1 MTDVIPQAHGATVSI
16 GKRLVGAGQPPYLI
30 AEIGSNHNGDLDLC
44 HRLVEAAHKAGADAV
59 KFQSWSSTSLVGRAE
74 YERNTSY
81 SDKKRHFGTLEEM
94 VDAYQMTPAMHED
107 VSRQCADLGIDFL
120 STPFAPEEVEM
131 LAKLDVPAYKIAS
144 MDVNHPVLLR
154 SVAATGKPVL
164 LSTGMATLGEVGR
177 AVDTLR
183 AASSGPIVLLH
194 CVSIYPPDPDDVNL
208 RNIPMLEA
216 AFGLPVGFSDHTLG
230 TAAAFAAVAL
240 GACLIEKHF
249 TLDKGLAGWDHA
261 ISADPPELAQ
271 LARDLPFVQ
280 RSLGSS
286 ARRVSDAE
294 LAKRLK
300 FRRRV
305 VLRNGLAAGA
315 VIGLADLDFKRPG
328 TGIDP
333 DEYPA
338 LIGRAVNRELPA
350 DHELEWSDLA

>member
-1 MTDVIPQAHGATVSI
+1 MTDVRNTARVAPVRIAD
-16 GKRLVGAGQPPYLI
+16 RLVGPGQPPYLI
-30 AEIGSNHNGDLDLC
+30 AEVGSNHNGDLDLC
-44 HRLVEAAHKAGADAV
+44 HRLVEAAHRAGADAV
-59 KFQSWSSTSLVGRAE
+59 KFQSWSSSSLVGRAE

-81 SDKKRHFGTLEEM
+81 SDKKKHFGTLQEM
-94 VDAYQMTPAMHED
+94 VEAYQMTPAMHGA
-107 VSRQCADLGIDFL
+107 VARQCADLGIDFL

-131 LAKLDVPAYKIAS
+131 LAELDVPAYKIAS

-164 LSTGMATLGEVGR
+164 LSTGMATLGEVGT

-183 AASSGPIVLLH
+183 AAGSGPVILLH

-208 RNIPMLEA
+208 RNIPMLEG
-216 AFGLPVGFSDHTLG
+216 AFGVPVGFSDHTLG

-240 GACLIEKHF
+240 GACLVEKHF
-249 TLDKGLAGWDHA
+249 TLDKELAGWDHA
-261 ISADPPELAQ
+261 ISADPTELTA
-271 LARDLPFVQ
+271 LAHDLGFVQ

-286 ARRVSDAE
+286 ERRLSEAE

-305 VLRNGLAAGA
+305 VLRRALPAGT
-315 VIGLADLDFKRPG
+315 VLTLADLDFKRPG

-338 LIGRAVNRELPA
+338 ILGRAIKDDLPA